1 MSLTMNGSN
10 VCQSQM
16 DQVSVKAKWTNC
28 VSQPNRPS
36 VCHSQMDQVSV
47 TAKWT
52 KCLSQPNG
60 PSVCQSQMDQ
70 VSVKAKWIKCLSQK
84 MYQVSVTTIVSGD
97 IHNHSIDVGN
107 GSHLSQLLVYHVSL
121 L

>member
-1 MSLTMNGSN
+1 MSVT
-10 VCQSQM
+10 
-16 DQVSVKAKWTNC
+16 AKWIKC
-28 VSQPNRPS
+28 LSKPNGPI
-36 VCHSQMDQVSV
+36 VCHSQIDQVSV
-47 TAKWT
+47 TAKWI
-52 KCLSQPNG
+52 KCLLQPNG
-60 PSVCQSQMDQ
+60 LSVCHSQMDQ